1 VHSAA
6 ALRLGYVRAVGP
18 VDLRRRAPGAKAP
31 VLILGFNA
39 GLEDL
44 LHPRRQ
50 RQGQRQR
57 QRLALRAFVVP
68 TLRQAQGRLLRKRRE
83 GWGTRFVSCGG
94 EVKVPVPRLFKE
106 RRDKDGPP
114 GIDPPFAKLIR
125 GGWFAKVFFMSDRVM
140 SESAMSESTEQIRE
154 LLDSVYRVD
163 SGRIL
168 ATLIRLLGDFDL
180 AEEAMHEAFAAA
192 LSLWPKSGVPGNPR
206 PWLISTARFKAID
219 TLRRRARFDASQDE
233 FVRYFEAQSIS
244 AERSNKNEEHGL
256 EDDYLEDDR
265 LRLIF
270 TCCHP
275 SLAPDARVALT
286 LREVCGL
293 TTEEIAKAFLI
304 TPRTL
309 AQRVVRAKAKIR
321 ETPIRYEV
329 PTPGEL
335 PERLGAVLQVIYLV
349 FNEGYSAA
357 AGAEVTRAELTGEA
371 IRLGRLL
378 VELHLTEL
386 GPEPEVIGLLSL
398 MLLQESRRAARN
410 SPTGELIL
418 LENQD
423 RALWNREQIAEGVAL
438 LEKALQY
445 RQKSRRF
452 GSYTLQAA
460 IAAVHAEA
468 ESVARTDW
476 RQIVALY
483 DRLLQVQPSPVVQLN
498 RAVAIAMRDGPEAG
512 LTNIDAVL
520 EHGELANYYLA
531 HSARADMCRRLGR
544 TAEARASYEKAL
556 ALTQQE
562 PERQFL
568 QERIRQL
575 K

>member
-1 VHSAA
+1 
-6 ALRLGYVRAVGP
+6 
-18 VDLRRRAPGAKAP
+18 
-31 VLILGFNA
+31 
-39 GLEDL
+39 
-44 LHPRRQ
+44 
-50 RQGQRQR
+50 
-57 QRLALRAFVVP
+57 
-68 TLRQAQGRLLRKRRE
+68 
-83 GWGTRFVSCGG
+83 
-94 EVKVPVPRLFKE
+94 
-106 RRDKDGPP
+106 
-114 GIDPPFAKLIR
+114 
-125 GGWFAKVFFMSDRVM
+125 M
-140 SESAMSESTEQIRE
+140 SEPSSESTPEQIGE
-154 LLDSVYRVD
+154 LLDSLYRVD

-168 ATLIRLLGDFDL
+168 ATLIRLLGDLDL

-192 LSLWPKSGVPGNPR
+192 LTLWPKSGVPGNPR

-233 FVRYFEAQSIS
+233 LARHLEAQLSS
-244 AERSNKNEEHGL
+244 AASSESFNEEDSL
-256 EDDYLEDDR
+256 EDSFEDDR

-275 SLAPDARVALT
+275 SLAPEARVALT

-309 AQRVVRAKAKIR
+309 AQRIVRAKAKIR
-321 ETPIRYEV
+321 ETPIPYEV
-329 PTPGEL
+329 PTPQEL
-335 PERLGAVLQVIYLV
+335 PERLGAVLHVIYLV

-371 IRLGRLL
+371 IRLGRL
-378 VELHLTEL
+378 VSELQ
-386 GPEPEVIGLLSL
+386 PEPEVIGLLAL
-398 MLLQESRRAARN
+398 MLLQESRHAART
-410 SPTGELIL
+410 SPSGELIL

-423 RALWNREQIAEGVAL
+423 RSLWNREQIAEGLAL
-438 LEKALQY
+438 LEQAL
-445 RQKSRRF
+445 KSQRF
-452 GSYTLQAA
+452 GAYTLQAA

-468 ESVARTDW
+468 ESSAVTDW

-483 DRLLQVQPSPVVQLN
+483 DELVRIHPSPVVQLN

-512 LTNIDAVL
+512 LTHIDALL

-531 HSARADMCRRLGR
+531 HSARADMYRRLGR
-544 TAEARASYEKAL
+544 TGEARSSYEKAL

-568 QERIRQL
+568 RERIRQL
-575 K
+575 G

>member
-1 VHSAA
+1 
-6 ALRLGYVRAVGP
+6 
-18 VDLRRRAPGAKAP
+18 
-31 VLILGFNA
+31 
-39 GLEDL
+39 
-44 LHPRRQ
+44 
-50 RQGQRQR
+50 
-57 QRLALRAFVVP
+57 
-68 TLRQAQGRLLRKRRE
+68 
-83 GWGTRFVSCGG
+83 
-94 EVKVPVPRLFKE
+94 
-106 RRDKDGPP
+106 
-114 GIDPPFAKLIR
+114 
-125 GGWFAKVFFMSDRVM
+125 M
-140 SESAMSESTEQIRE
+140 SERSTEQIRE
-154 LLDSVYRVD
+154 LLDSLYRVD

-180 AEEAMHEAFAAA
+180 AEEAMHEAFATA
-192 LSLWPKSGVPGNPR
+192 LSLWPSSGLPGNPR

-219 TLRRRARFDASQDE
+219 TLRRRARFDVSQDE
-233 FVRYFEAQSIS
+233 LVRYLEAQWTS
-244 AERSNKNEEHGL
+244 AERSREEGSL
-256 EDDYLEDDR
+256 EDNLEDDR

-275 SLAPDARVALT
+275 ALPPEARVALT

-293 TTEEIAKAFLI
+293 TTEEIAKAFLT

-309 AQRVVRAKAKIR
+309 AQRIVRAKAKIR
-321 ETPIRYEV
+321 DTPIRYEV
-329 PTPGEL
+329 PTPEEL
-335 PERLGAVLQVIYLV
+335 PERLGAVLQVVYLV

-357 AGAEVTRAELTGEA
+357 AGAEVTRAELTSEA

-378 VELHLTEL
+378 IELQ
-386 GPEPEVIGLLSL
+386 PEPEVIGLLAL
-398 MLLQESRRAARN
+398 MLLQESRRAART

-423 RALWNREQIAEGVAL
+423 RSLWNREQIAEGVAL
-438 LEKALQY
+438 LEKAL
-445 RQKSRRF
+445 KSRRF

-468 ESVARTDW
+468 ESVAATDW

-483 DRLLQVQPSPVVQLN
+483 DRLLQIQPSPVVRLN
-498 RAVAIAMRDGPEAG
+498 RAVGIAMRDGPEAG
-512 LTNIDAVL
+512 LTQVDAVL
-520 EHGELANYYLA
+520 EQGELANYYLA
-531 HSARADMCRRLGR
+531 HSVRADMYRRLGR
-544 TAEARASYEKAL
+544 TAEARSSYEKAL

>member
-1 VHSAA
+1 
-6 ALRLGYVRAVGP
+6 
-18 VDLRRRAPGAKAP
+18 
-31 VLILGFNA
+31 
-39 GLEDL
+39 
-44 LHPRRQ
+44 
-50 RQGQRQR
+50 
-57 QRLALRAFVVP
+57 
-68 TLRQAQGRLLRKRRE
+68 
-83 GWGTRFVSCGG
+83 
-94 EVKVPVPRLFKE
+94 
-106 RRDKDGPP
+106 
-114 GIDPPFAKLIR
+114 
-125 GGWFAKVFFMSDRVM
+125 M
-140 SESAMSESTEQIRE
+140 SERVVSQSPTEQTNEQIRE
-154 LLDSVYRVD
+154 LLDSLYRVD

-192 LSLWPKSGVPGNPR
+192 LSLWPSSGVPGNPR

-233 FVRYFEAQSIS
+233 LARHLEAQSSS
-244 AERSNKNEEHGL
+244 AEGSNTEDSL
-256 EDDYLEDDR
+256 EDDRLEDDR

-275 SLAPDARVALT
+275 LLAPEARVALT

-293 TTEEIAKAFLI
+293 TTEEIAKAFLT

-309 AQRVVRAKAKIR
+309 AQRIVRARAKIR
-321 ETPIRYEV
+321 ETPIPYEV
-329 PTPGEL
+329 PTPQEL
-335 PERLGAVLQVIYLV
+335 PERLGAVLHVIYLV

-378 VELHLTEL
+378 TEL
-386 GPEPEVIGLLSL
+386 QPEPEVMGLLSL
-398 MLLQESRRAARN
+398 MLLQESRRAART

-418 LENQD
+418 LEHQD
-423 RALWNREQIAEGVAL
+423 RSLWNRQQIAEGVAL
-438 LEKALQY
+438 LERAV
-445 RQKSRRF
+445 KSRRF

-468 ESVARTDW
+468 ESVAATDW

-483 DRLLQVQPSPVVQLN
+483 DQLVRIQPSPVVQLN

-512 LTNIDAVL
+512 LAQMDALVK
-520 EHGELANYYLA
+520 HGELENYYLA
-531 HSARADMCRRLGR
+531 HSARADMYRRLGR

-568 QERIRQL
+568 TRRLEEL

>member
-1 VHSAA
+1 
-6 ALRLGYVRAVGP
+6 
-18 VDLRRRAPGAKAP
+18 
-31 VLILGFNA
+31 
-39 GLEDL
+39 
-44 LHPRRQ
+44 
-50 RQGQRQR
+50 
-57 QRLALRAFVVP
+57 
-68 TLRQAQGRLLRKRRE
+68 
-83 GWGTRFVSCGG
+83 
-94 EVKVPVPRLFKE
+94 
-106 RRDKDGPP
+106 
-114 GIDPPFAKLIR
+114 
-125 GGWFAKVFFMSDRVM
+125 M
-140 SESAMSESTEQIRE
+140 SERSSDQIRE
-154 LLDSVYRVD
+154 LLDSLYRSD

-192 LSLWPKSGVPGNPR
+192 LSLWPSSGVPGNPR

-219 TLRRRARFDASQDE
+219 ALRRRTRFDASRDE
-233 FVRYFEAQSIS
+233 LVRHLEAHWSS
-244 AERSNKNEEHGL
+244 AEESDEEAGL
-256 EDDYLEDDR
+256 QDDR

-275 SLAPDARVALT
+275 SLAPEARIALT

-309 AQRVVRAKAKIR
+309 AQRIVRAKIKIR
-321 ETPIRYEV
+321 EIPIPYEV
-329 PTPGEL
+329 PTPQEL

-378 VELHLTEL
+378 SELQ
-386 GPEPEVIGLLSL
+386 PEPEVLGLLSL
-398 MLLQESRRAARN
+398 MLLQESRRAART
-410 SPTGELIL
+410 SPAGELIL

-423 RALWNREQIAEGVAL
+423 RSLWNREHIAEGVAL
-438 LEKALQY
+438 LANALE
-445 RQKSRRF
+445 SRRS

-468 ESVARTDW
+468 ESVAATDW
-476 RQIVALY
+476 PQIVALY
-483 DRLLQVQPSPVVQLN
+483 DRLLRIQPSPVVRLN
-498 RAVAIAMRDGPEAG
+498 RAVAIAMCDGPEAG
-512 LTNIDAVL
+512 LAQIDAVL
-520 EHGELANYYLA
+520 EHGELADYYLA
-531 HSARADMCRRLGR
+531 HSARADMYRRLGR
-544 TAEARASYEKAL
+544 TAEARSSYEKAL
-556 ALTQQE
+556 VLTQQE